1 MTVLTK
7 EELLS
12 VAERA
17 LLTITDE
24 EAEVYTEQ
32 LLTNITSNIDKLNE
46 LDTENVIPMTHA
58 LQYVN
63 VMREDVKA
71 NVLDREEMLKGVKEH
86 KAGAIKVP
94 AIL

>member
-1 MTVLTK
+1 MTNLTK

-17 LLTITDE
+17 LLFIADE
-24 EAEVYTEQ
+24 EADLYTEQ
-32 LLTNITSNIDKLNE
+32 LGSIINHLDKLNE
-46 LDTENVIPMTHA
+46 LDTEGVVPMTHT

-63 VMREDVKA
+63 VMRSDTVE